1 MSPLKLYLAISASN
15 FEKICLSK
23 SLFCT
28 NEELDG
34 EIYKKKKKK
43 IDPFLIQKNVHSFKQ
58 EKRGKG
64 RG

>member
-1 MSPLKLYLAISASN
+1 MIKSCSSQFICAFKSPISMMSPLKLYLAISASN

-34 EIYKKKKKK
+34 EIYKKKKK
-43 IDPFLIQKNVHSFKQ
+43 
-58 EKRGKG
+58 
-64 RG
+64 

>member
-34 EIYKKKKKK
+34 GIYKKKKSKK
-43 IDPFLIQKNVHSFKQ
+43 NPYLSQKNVHST
-58 EKRGKG
+58 
-64 RG
+64 